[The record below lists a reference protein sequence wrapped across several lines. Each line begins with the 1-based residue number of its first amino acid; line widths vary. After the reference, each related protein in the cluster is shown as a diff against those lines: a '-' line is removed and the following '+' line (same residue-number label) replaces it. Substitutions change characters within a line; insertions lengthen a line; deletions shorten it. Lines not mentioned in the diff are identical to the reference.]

1 MTHFVL
7 ERNPILEREDFDS
20 LPGEHIDGL
29 RAESVKTSAVSSK
42 SKTNQLVSELKSSAV

>member
-7 ERNPILEREDFDS
+7 EKNPILEKEDFES
-20 LPGEHIDGL
+20 LLDEHIDGL
-29 RAESVKTSAVSSK
+29 RDESVKTSAVSSK